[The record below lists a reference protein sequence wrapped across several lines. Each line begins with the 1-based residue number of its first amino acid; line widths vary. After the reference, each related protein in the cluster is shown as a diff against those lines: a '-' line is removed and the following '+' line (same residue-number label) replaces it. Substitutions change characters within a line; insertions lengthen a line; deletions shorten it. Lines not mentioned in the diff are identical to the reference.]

1 MASHDLAGRRIFL
14 VEDELLVAMALEATL
29 QDFGAVVIGPI
40 GRVKQALQ
48 VAREDV
54 MDAAV
59 LDINLAGERVFPVAD
74 VLAARG
80 IPFVFYTGYGQ
91 EVLPPHYRTR
101 PILSK
106 TSTTNALL
114 SAMSRLFGPPA
125 PEESPRREAR

>member
-29 QDFGAVVIGPI
+29 QDFGAVIIGPI

-48 VAREDV
+48 VAREDF

-91 EVLPPHYRTR
+91 EVLPAHYRTR

-106 TSTTNALL
+106 TSTTTALL
-114 SAMSRLFGPPA
+114 SAMNQLFEPPA
-125 PEESPRREAR
+125 PKETRRQAR

>member
-1 MASHDLAGRRIFL
+1 MASHDLSGRRIFL

-40 GRVKQALQ
+40 GRVKQAVQ
-48 VAREDV
+48 VAREDP

-59 LDINLAGERVFPVAD
+59 LDVNLAGERVFPVAD
-74 VLAARG
+74 VLAARR

-91 EVLPPHYRTR
+91 EVLPAHYRTR

-114 SAMSRLFGPPA
+114 SAMNQLFQPPEA
-125 PEESPRREAR
+125 ESRREAR